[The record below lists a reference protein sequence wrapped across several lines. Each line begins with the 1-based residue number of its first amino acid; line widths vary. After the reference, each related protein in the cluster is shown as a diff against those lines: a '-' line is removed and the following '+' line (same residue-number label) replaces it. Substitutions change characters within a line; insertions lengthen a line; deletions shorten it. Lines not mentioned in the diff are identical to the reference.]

1 MDEVNLGGNILR
13 GLDDI
18 LERKKGA
25 GLGSF
30 ETRQLKRVE
39 RGGIVRSN
47 IQEIDINRIR
57 DVREE
62 YGRQAKKKKQSKQNT
77 EAGNRQW

>member
-1 MDEVNLGGNILR
+1 MDEENLGGNILR

-25 GLGSF
+25 GIGSF

-39 RGGIVRSN
+39 RGAIVRSN
-47 IQEIDINRIR
+47 IQEIDI
-57 DVREE
+57 ESE
-62 YGRQAKKKKQSKQNT
+62 M
-77 EAGNRQW
+77 